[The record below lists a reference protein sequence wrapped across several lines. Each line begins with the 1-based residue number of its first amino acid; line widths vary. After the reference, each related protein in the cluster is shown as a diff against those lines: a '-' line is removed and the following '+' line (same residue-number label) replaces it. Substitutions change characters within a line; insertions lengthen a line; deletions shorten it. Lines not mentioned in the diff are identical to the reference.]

1 MGREG
6 AAGQGPEYP
15 GAGKS
20 GCPLRPGGPC
30 LVRWRAPRG
39 QGALP
44 PRHPAPGARQ
54 MSPCRIAYPTAWA
67 RLRRFSRVAT
77 SCSTFLTVRSEYEV
91 FWAISAVP

>member
-1 MGREG
+1 MAAAQQGREYPERGRAGALCGRSPEG
-6 AAGQGPEYP
+6 AAGTAP
-15 GAGKS
+15 S
-20 GCPLRPGGPC
+20 
-30 LVRWRAPRG
+30 APRHR
-39 QGALP
+39 P
-44 PRHPAPGARQ
+44 SAPGARQ